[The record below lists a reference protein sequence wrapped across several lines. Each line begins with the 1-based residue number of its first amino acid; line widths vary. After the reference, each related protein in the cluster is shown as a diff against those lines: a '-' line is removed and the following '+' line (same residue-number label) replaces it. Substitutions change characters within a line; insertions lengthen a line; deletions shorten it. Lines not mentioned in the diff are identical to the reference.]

1 MVNNFGFEWVRDWL
15 ILDTLPNFQTRITEG
30 LDDGR
35 FTKEEAVGCLEAI
48 RRFCNEKYGEKCKL
62 ENIEIDAIGD
72 AERGKNWLKAMIIL
86 DIIPGLQMWI
96 DADLNTGKMSKD
108 EAESCRE
115 EVKKLE
121 KMFLEE

>member
-1 MVNNFGFEWVRDWL
+1 MENNFGFEWVRDRL
-15 ILDTLPNFQTRITEG
+15 ISDTLPNFQTRITEG

-62 ENIEIDAIGD
+62 ENIEIDAVGD
-72 AERGKNWLKAMIIL
+72 AECGKNWLEATMIL
-86 DIIPGLQMWI
+86 DIIPGLKMWI
-96 DADLNTGKMSKD
+96 GADLHNGKISKD

-115 EVKKLE
+115 EVRKIE